1 MTDTAMPGSTTEVVD
16 LGRLAVIGESFVT
29 PENGAAVN
37 VAEIDS
43 APDLRTDFRS
53 WEFLTGSSR
62 VVLVDVS
69 DGLGHPDGVIEHF
82 STALG
87 VSPTELGS
95 TDAATVHGSVLV
107 IEGSQGP
114 ALVGFVSELAAP
126 GRTERR
132 ENDAADF
139 DDGLLS
145 LGVLREVPLEVSA
158 ELGHTQLSVAEILQL
173 TVGSVVEL
181 DRTAGAPVDVVVNG
195 ALIARGEV
203 VVIEDEYGVRVTEIV
218 GRIDDAI

>member
-1 MTDTAMPGSTTEVVD
+1 MTNTETEAVD

-37 VAEIDS
+37 VTAIDS
-43 APDLRTDFRS
+43 APELRPDFRS
-53 WEFLTGSSR
+53 WEFVGPSSR

-69 DGLGHPDGVIEHF
+69 DGLGHPAGVIEHF
-82 STALG
+82 AAALG
-87 VSPTELGS
+87 VQPTELGS
-95 TDAATVHGSVLV
+95 TDAGSVRGSVLV
-107 IEGSQGP
+107 IEGGQGP
-114 ALVGFVSELAAP
+114 AIVGFVSDIERAV
-126 GRTERR
+126 TEDRR
-132 ENDAADF
+132 QLEP
-139 DDGLLS
+139 DDLGAGLLS

-158 ELGHTQLSVAEILQL
+158 ELGHTKLSVAEILQL

-203 VVIEDEYGVRVTEIV
+203 VVIEDEYGIRISEIV
-218 GRIDDAI
+218 GRIDDAL

>member
-1 MTDTAMPGSTTEVVD
+1 MTDTATEAVD

-29 PENGAAVN
+29 PENGTTVN
-37 VAEIDS
+37 VVAIDA
-43 APDLRTDFRS
+43 APELRSDFRS
-53 WEFLTGSSR
+53 WEFIGDTSR

-69 DGLGHPDGVIEHF
+69 DGLGHPDGVIEHYAV
-82 STALG
+82 ALG
-87 VSPTELGS
+87 VQPTELGS
-95 TDAATVHGSVLV
+95 TDAGSVQGSVLV
-107 IEGSQGP
+107 IEGGQGP
-114 ALVGFVSELAAP
+114 ALVGFVSDPPPAAIE
-126 GRTERR
+126 ERR
-132 ENDAADF
+132 INDSD
-139 DDGLLS
+139 DLGDGLLS

-203 VVIEDEYGVRVTEIV
+203 VVIEDEYGIRISEIV

>member
-1 MTDTAMPGSTTEVVD
+1 MTTTEIEAVD

-37 VAEIDS
+37 VTAIDS
-43 APDLRTDFRS
+43 APELRPDFRS
-53 WEFLTGSSR
+53 WEFVGASSR

-69 DGLGHPDGVIEHF
+69 DGLGHPAGVIEHF
-82 STALG
+82 AAALG
-87 VSPTELGS
+87 VQPTELGS
-95 TDAATVHGSVLV
+95 TDAGSVQGSVLV

-114 ALVGFVSELAAP
+114 AIVGFVSTVERVP
-126 GRTERR
+126 TEDRR
-132 ENDAADF
+132 QVEH
-139 DDGLLS
+139 DDLGGGLLS

-158 ELGHTQLSVAEILQL
+158 ELGHTKLSVAEILQL

-203 VVIEDEYGVRVTEIV
+203 VVIEDEYGIRISEIV
-218 GRIDDAI
+218 GRIDDAL

>member
-1 MTDTAMPGSTTEVVD
+1 MTTTELEAVD

-37 VAEIDS
+37 VTAIDS
-43 APDLRTDFRS
+43 APELRPDFRS
-53 WEFLTGSSR
+53 WEFVGASSR

-69 DGLGHPDGVIEHF
+69 DGLGHPAGVVEHF
-82 STALG
+82 AAALG
-87 VSPTELGS
+87 VQPTELGS
-95 TDAATVHGSVLV
+95 TDAGSVQGSVLV
-107 IEGSQGP
+107 IEGGQGQ
-114 ALVGFVSELAAP
+114 AIVGFVSTVERVP
-126 GRTERR
+126 TEDRR
-132 ENDAADF
+132 QVEH
-139 DDGLLS
+139 DDIGGGLLS

-158 ELGHTQLSVAEILQL
+158 ELGHTKLSVAEILQL

-203 VVIEDEYGVRVTEIV
+203 VVIEDEYGIRISEIV
-218 GRIDDAI
+218 GRIDDAL

>member
-1 MTDTAMPGSTTEVVD
+1 MTDTAMDTID

-29 PENGAAVN
+29 AANGAAVN
-37 VAEIDS
+37 VAAID
-43 APDLRTDFRS
+43 AVPELRPDFRS
-53 WEFLTGSSR
+53 WEFLSATAR

-82 STALG
+82 AGALG
-87 VSPTELGS
+87 AQPTELGT
-95 TDAATVHGSVLV
+95 TDAGSGQGSVLL
-107 IEGSQGP
+107 IEGGHGP
-114 ALVGFVSELAAP
+114 ALVGFVSELP
-126 GRTERR
+126 GAMVEERR
-132 ENDAADF
+132 ELDHD
-139 DDGLLS
+139 DLSDGLLS

-173 TVGSVVEL
+173 AVGSVVEL

-203 VVIEDEYGVRVTEIV
+203 VVIEDEYGVRITEIV

>member
-1 MTDTAMPGSTTEVVD
+1 MTTTELEAVD

-37 VAEIDS
+37 VTAIDS
-43 APDLRTDFRS
+43 APELRPDFRS
-53 WEFLTGSSR
+53 WEFVGASSR

-69 DGLGHPDGVIEHF
+69 DGLGHPAGVVEHF
-82 STALG
+82 AAALG
-87 VSPTELGS
+87 VQPTELGS
-95 TDAATVHGSVLV
+95 TDAGSVQGSVLV
-107 IEGSQGP
+107 IEGGQGP
-114 ALVGFVSELAAP
+114 AIVGFVSTVERVP
-126 GRTERR
+126 TEDRR
-132 ENDAADF
+132 QVEH
-139 DDGLLS
+139 DDIGGGLLS

-158 ELGHTQLSVAEILQL
+158 ELGHTKLSVAEILQL

-203 VVIEDEYGVRVTEIV
+203 VVIEDEYGIRISEIV
-218 GRIDDAI
+218 GRIDDAL